1 MHEFKRYFFLM
12 LEWNAEMD
20 APSQKLKVLL
30 IFQISKKMFKI
41 IVWLYDH
48 LKKPTL
54 PFTPNS

>member
-1 MHEFKRYFFLM
+1 M

-41 IVWLYDH
+41 IVRLYDH

-54 PFTPNS
+54 PFTSNS

>member
-1 MHEFKRYFFLM
+1 M
-12 LEWNAEMD
+12 LEWNAEMS